1 MVVDGKQRQRNTLL
15 NWYEANRRVLPW
27 REDPSAYHV
36 WISEIMLQQTRVEA
50 VLGYYERFLQAL
62 PDIPT
67 LAAAPEDQCLKLWQG
82 LGYYSRV
89 RNLRKAA
96 EIVVSEYGGVLPPEP
111 EKLRKLPGIG
121 RYTAAA
127 IASIS
132 FGKRIPAV
140 DGNLLRIWAR
150 QTAYAGNISANSA
163 VREAEQFYLPILP
176 EENPGDANQA
186 LMDLGA
192 MVCLPQRPRCTQ
204 CPWEADCAACA
215 KGVPED
221 YPVKNSAARRKIQ
234 KRTVFLILF
243 NGAVALQK
251 RPDKGLLAGLYEL
264 PSAEGHLTRQQ
275 ALSWLR
281 RRNVEALRIERM
293 PESKHVF
300 SHLEWH
306 MIGYRVLAGAW
317 PDPPDRYIFAT
328 LRQREE
334 EYALPSA
341 FAVYLNQA
349 DY

>member
-1 MVVDGKQRQRNTLL
+1 MVDGKQRQRNTLL

-140 DGNLLRIWAR
+140 DGTCCGFGHGRPLMRETFPR
-150 QTAYAGNISANSA
+150 TRRFGKRSNSTC
-163 VREAEQFYLPILP
+163 RFCQ
-176 EENPGDANQA
+176 
-186 LMDLGA
+186 
-192 MVCLPQRPRCTQ
+192 
-204 CPWEADCAACA
+204 
-215 KGVPED
+215 
-221 YPVKNSAARRKIQ
+221 RKIRGTQ
-234 KRTVFLILF
+234 I
-243 NGAVALQK
+243 
-251 RPDKGLLAGLYEL
+251 
-264 PSAEGHLTRQQ
+264 
-275 ALSWLR
+275 R
-281 RRNVEALRIERM
+281 R
-293 PESKHVF
+293 
-300 SHLEWH
+300 
-306 MIGYRVLAGAW
+306 
-317 PDPPDRYIFAT
+317 
-328 LRQREE
+328 
-334 EYALPSA
+334 
-341 FAVYLNQA
+341 
-349 DY
+349 